1 MTKIKGDRAKKKV
14 AMQKAQAKKKNAQG
28 QNGSQG
34 SGKEEGKKMYQTGRP
49 SNLSVDETDSEVVHF
64 DEEEE
69 VKEGEKLFNKDV
81 KIKLNELKREAGE
94 SFFELG

>member
-14 AMQKAQAKKKNAQG
+14 AMQKAQAKKNKAQASG
-28 QNGSQG
+28 KSQG
-34 SGKEEGKKMYQTGRP
+34 SGQEEGKKMYQTGRP

>member
-14 AMQKAQAKKKNAQG
+14 AMQQAQAKKKNAQG

-34 SGKEEGKKMYQTGRP
+34 SGQEEGKKMYQTGRP

-94 SFFELG
+94 SFFEIG

>member
-14 AMQKAQAKKKNAQG
+14 AMQKAQAKKKKAQG

-34 SGKEEGKKMYQTGRP
+34 SDQGEGKKKYQTGRP
-49 SNLSVDETDSEVVHF
+49 SNLSVDLTDSEVVHF

-94 SFFELG
+94 SFFEIR

>member
-14 AMQKAQAKKKNAQG
+14 AMQKAQAKKKNAQASG
-28 QNGSQG
+28 GSQG
-34 SGKEEGKKMYQTGRP
+34 SGQGEGKKMYQTGRP

-94 SFFELG
+94 NFFEIG

>member
-34 SGKEEGKKMYQTGRP
+34 SGQGEGKKKYQTGRP

-94 SFFELG
+94 RVSLK